1 MLKAVLD
8 MNLRLCAVKKKKTLF
23 LGEKI
28 SGLNVRRFKEKL
40 KYLNIKK
47 NEKVEFPFV
56 FSRANEKNK
65 GMGAE
70 KSGIL
75 LFRFL
80 TSNEIKKYQ

>member
-1 MLKAVLD
+1 
-8 MNLRLCAVKKKKTLF
+8 LF

-28 SGLNVRRFKEKL
+28 SGLNVRRFEEKL

-47 NEKVEFPFV
+47 KRK
-56 FSRANEKNK
+56 SRIPLCFLSRQRKNK